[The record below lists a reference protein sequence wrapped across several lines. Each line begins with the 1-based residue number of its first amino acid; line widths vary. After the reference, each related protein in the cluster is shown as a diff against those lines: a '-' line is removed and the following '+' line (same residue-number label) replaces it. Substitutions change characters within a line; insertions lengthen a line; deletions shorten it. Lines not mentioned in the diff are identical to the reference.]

1 MSAHGGARGTRRGDG
16 HQGKRDS
23 SPEGVGGEGDDDDGV
38 RATSAARATTATEHS
53 SLAERAMTTAERS
66 SLGASSFDLGG
77 GGLPREEAGLY
88 RGYL

>member
-1 MSAHGGARGTRRGDG
+1 MSAHGGARGTRRGGG

-23 SPEGVGGEGDDDDGV
+23 SPEGVGGEGDDGGGV
-38 RATSAARATTATEHS
+38 RATTAAERS

-77 GGLPREEAGLY
+77 GGLPHEEAGLY
-88 RGYL
+88 SGYL